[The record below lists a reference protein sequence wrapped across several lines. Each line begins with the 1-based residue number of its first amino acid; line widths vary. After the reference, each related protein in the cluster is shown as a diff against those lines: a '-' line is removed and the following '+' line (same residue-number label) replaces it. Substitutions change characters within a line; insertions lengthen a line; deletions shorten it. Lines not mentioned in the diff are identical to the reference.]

1 LSLRVRRRGAWRE
14 QRRQLGSGNG
24 KAGPAFHAES
34 GAVNCFKLRASM
46 VERAAAR
53 LTPAGVPVVEAQFHC
68 LSEVVEGGMARTLD
82 FRVDA
87 VGLGSMAAEL
97 ERSAL
102 GTELELEGFL
112 APRSKRS
119 ARLVL
124 HVTGCRRVAAA
135 GMVAQTR
142 SEST

>member
-1 LSLRVRRRGAWRE
+1 
-14 QRRQLGSGNG
+14 
-24 KAGPAFHAES
+24 
-34 GAVNCFKLRASM
+34 M

-53 LTPAGVPVVEAQFHC
+53 VTPAGVRVVEAQFHC

-87 VGLGSMAAEL
+87 VGLGSMATEL
-97 ERSAL
+97 ERVGL
-102 GTELELEGFL
+102 GIELELEGFL

-124 HVTGCRRVAAA
+124 HVTGCRRTAAA
-135 GMVAQTR
+135 GTVLET
-142 SEST
+142 

>member
-1 LSLRVRRRGAWRE
+1 
-14 QRRQLGSGNG
+14 
-24 KAGPAFHAES
+24 
-34 GAVNCFKLRASM
+34 VNCFRLRASL

-53 LTPAGVPVVEAQFHC
+53 VTPAGVPVVEAQFHC
-68 LSEVVEGGMARTLD
+68 LSEVVEAGLARMLD

-124 HVTGCRRVAAA
+124 HLTGCRQLAAA
-135 GMVAQTR
+135 GLISKT
-142 SEST
+142 